1 MLPNK
6 TVRER
11 LDSLVQQ
18 SREDDYSSISA
29 LIGKNHAYI
38 QQFIQR
44 GIPKRLKEED
54 RRTIARYFKV
64 PEWELGSPFQGQPG
78 SAHSPGFS
86 DFGDDGIVMIPSYDI
101 SASAGFGAFVER
113 EWTDNF
119 MPFQNRF
126 INSLTQSNPD
136 NLSIL
141 KVCGDSMTPTLSD
154 GDCILVDTL
163 ETALKRDGIYV
174 IRNDDTLSVKRIS
187 VNPSTGL
194 LAIKSDNPLYET
206 WPDCKPSEVNIIGQ
220 VIWVGRN
227 L

>member
-11 LDSLVQQ
+11 LDSLIRQ
-18 SREDDYSSISA
+18 SKKDDYASISI

-54 RRTIARYFKV
+54 RRTIARYFNV
-64 PEWELGSPFQGQPG
+64 PEWELGSPFRDPPSQ
-78 SAHSPGFS
+78 SFMTGFS
-86 DFGDDGIVMIPSYDI
+86 ESGNDGIVMIPSYDI
-101 SASAGFGAFVER
+101 RASAGFGAFVER
-113 EWTDNF
+113 EWTDSY
-119 MPFQNRF
+119 MPFQSQF
-126 INSLTQSNPD
+126 LKSLTASSPE

-141 KVCGDSMTPTLSD
+141 SVLGDSMTPTLSD
-154 GDCILVDTL
+154 GDSILVDSHEMTL
-163 ETALKRDGIYV
+163 RRDGIYV
-174 IRNDDTLSVKRIS
+174 LRHDDTLSVKRIS
-187 VNPSTGL
+187 VNPSSGL

-206 WPDCKPSEVNIIGQ
+206 WPDCNPEDINIIGR
-220 VIWVGRN
+220 VIWAGRN